1 MDAQVLAKKRAE
13 VRSETQNL
21 AASLAKKL
29 GVEVS
34 SETFNVRARDPRV
47 QALRQEESIRDFLS
61 ELDSSVKSSPRK
73 SKKSDNE

>member
-21 AASLAKKL
+21 AVSLAKKL
-29 GVEVS
+29 GLEVS
-34 SETFNVRARDPRV
+34 PETFNVRARDPRV

-61 ELDSSVKSSPRK
+61 ELDLSVKSSPKK